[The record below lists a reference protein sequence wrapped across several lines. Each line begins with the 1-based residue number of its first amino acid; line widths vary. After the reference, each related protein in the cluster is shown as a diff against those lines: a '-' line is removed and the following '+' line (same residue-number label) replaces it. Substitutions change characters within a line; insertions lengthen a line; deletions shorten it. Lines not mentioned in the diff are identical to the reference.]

1 MRAGR
6 PAHPGCTWF
15 SVLGSWFSVRD
26 ARAPRGHVVL
36 GSRFLVLGSGRPRS
50 QGARGSR
57 FLVLGSRFGT
67 PAHPGTLSAVAPQ
80 GLPGAQRGLQPA
92 VSVCGRDARA
102 PRDALR
108 RSPAGASR
116 CSARASARSLR
127 MRAGRPRTQGR
138 TCFQSCC
145 TALSAVA
152 PQGLP
157 GAQRGLQ
164 PAVSVCGRD
173 ARAPRDTLR
182 RSPAGAST
190 CSARASARS
199 LRMRARTPA
208 HPGCTWFSVPGSWFS
223 VRDARAPRGHVV
235 LGSRFLVLGSG
246 RPRTQGARGSRFSV
260 LGSRFLVLGSWFLVP
275 GSWFSIRDARTPRDT
290 LRRSPAGA
298 STCSARASARSLR
311 LLPHPFATCSRRNCA
326 NTIRPV
332 CV

>member
-1 MRAGR
+1 
-6 PAHPGCTWF
+6 
-15 SVLGSWFSVRD
+15 
-26 ARAPRGHVVL
+26 VVL

-57 FLVLGSRFGT
+57 FSVLGSRFGT
-67 PAHPGTLSAVAPQ
+67 SAHPGGTWFSV
-80 GLPGAQRGLQPA
+80 PGSWF
-92 VSVCGRDARA
+92 SVRDARA
-102 PRDALR
+102 PRDA
-108 RSPAGASR
+108 
-116 CSARASARSLR
+116 
-127 MRAGRPRTQGR
+127 
-138 TCFQSCC
+138 
-145 TALSAVA
+145 
-152 PQGLP
+152 
-157 GAQRGLQ
+157 
-164 PAVSVCGRD
+164 
-173 ARAPRDTLR
+173 LR

-275 GSWFSIRDARTPRDT
+275 GSWFSIRDARAPRDT

>member
-57 FLVLGSRFGT
+57 FLVPGSRFGT

-127 MRAGRPRTQGR
+127 MRARRPRSWQAPGSR
-138 TCFQSCC
+138 T
-145 TALSAVA
+145 
-152 PQGLP
+152 
-157 GAQRGLQ
+157 
-164 PAVSVCGRD
+164 CGRD
-173 ARAPRDTLR
+173 ARAPRDALR
-182 RSPAGAST
+182 HSPAGASR

-199 LRMRARTPA
+199 LRMRA
-208 HPGCTWFSVPGSWFS
+208 
-223 VRDARAPRGHVV
+223 
-235 LGSRFLVLGSG
+235 G
-246 RPRTQGARGSRFSV
+246 RPRSQG
-260 LGSRFLVLGSWFLVP
+260 
-275 GSWFSIRDARTPRDT
+275 
-290 LRRSPAGA
+290 RSP
-298 STCSARASARSLR
+298 
-311 LLPHPFATCSRRNCA
+311 P
-326 NTIRPV
+326 
-332 CV
+332 